1 MYWVDNPVL
10 HRELLNNLRSNR
22 SFLMLLGYQAI
33 LGLIV
38 ILAWPDANARL
49 NLTETPE
56 ATRSLVNIFF
66 LSQFILA
73 SLIAPSFAAGSIA
86 GEKDRKTY
94 EMLLASPL
102 LPEKI
107 VFGKLVASLIHVAVL
122 IFSSLPIVMLCLP
135 LGGVSF
141 YEVVAAYSGMLC
153 AVSLFGMVSVACGT
167 WFRRPAASL
176 VVSYLIILPFALLLV
191 MLWQATS
198 AEGLTRFKI
207 SVTAVPG
214 VSAGL
219 IIILFWLTSARLLY
233 PQDMGSEGKEVVDP
247 DIEASRAFG
256 MVIHADHF
264 PDNLFAPK
272 KRTTLIPDGTNPV
285 LDKELRSDI
294 FGQGTLMLRLT
305 IQISICLA
313 IILMPMLLFFENFR
327 TPWYVCYVLLFSVLV
342 GPVFSAGSLT
352 SERERQ
358 TIDLLRTTL
367 LTPWQIYS
375 GKLLASLRV
384 SSVLTAFLMP
394 PMVLAFCFVPSFH
407 PSFLTLFAY
416 IVIIGLTCLLTTTT
430 ALFLSSLFEKTTTSL
445 FVSYLF
451 IGTLFF
457 GIPTLNFL
465 GTTFFPETFLA
476 NTFDRM
482 SIASPFSATFEFPL
496 YVPDSNDEIWW
507 ETPEPGTATFLG
519 WPLAPMQHFFQFVLF
534 AMLSIV
540 LMSVF
545 TMYRLT
551 QRWSNQASNRDPRQ
565 KLADQ
570 EIDPNQMA
578 TEQDIS

>member
-10 HRELLNNLRSNR
+10 RRELLNNLRSNS

-38 ILAWPDANARL
+38 VLAWPDGNARL
-49 NLTETPE
+49 NLTETPQT
-56 ATRSLVNIFF
+56 TRSLVDLLF

-107 VFGKLVASLIHVAVL
+107 VFGKLVASLVHVALL
-122 IFSSLPIVMLCLP
+122 ILCSLPIVMLCLP
-135 LGGVSF
+135 LGGVSPN
-141 YEVVAAYSGMLC
+141 EVIAAYTGMLS
-153 AVSLFGMVSVACGT
+153 AVALFGMVSVACGT

-176 VVSYLIILPFALLLV
+176 VVSYLIILPIGIMMVF
-191 MLWQATS
+191 LWQATS

-207 SVTAVPG
+207 FVTAVPG
-214 VSAGL
+214 IVAGFV
-219 IIILFWLTSARLLY
+219 IVLFWFTSARLLY
-233 PQDMGSEGKEVVDP
+233 PQDVGSEGKEVVDP
-247 DIEASRAFG
+247 DIEASKAFG

-305 IQISICLA
+305 IQISIVLA
-313 IILMPMLLFFENFR
+313 ILLMAPLLFFYTYR
-327 TPWYVCYVLLFSVLV
+327 TPWYASYVLLFNVLV

-367 LTPWQIYS
+367 LTPWQIYT
-375 GKLLASLRV
+375 GKLFASLRV

-394 PMVLAFCFVPSFH
+394 PMILAFCFVMYK
-407 PSFLTLFAY
+407 SFLTLIAY
-416 IVIIGLTCLLTTTT
+416 ILIIALTCLLTS
-430 ALFLSSLFEKTTTSL
+430 ALAFFVSSLVEKTTTSL
-445 FVSYLF
+445 FISYLL

-457 GIPTLNFL
+457 GVPALDFL
-465 GTTFFPETFLA
+465 GSTFFPDTALA
-476 NTFDRM
+476 KVFDSL
-482 SIASPFSATFEFPL
+482 SIASPFSTTFNFPL
-496 YVPDSNDEIWW
+496 YVPGPGGDIFWPQADSN
-507 ETPEPGTATFLG
+507 TASLLG
-519 WPLAPMQHFFQFVLF
+519 YPLANLKHFFCFALF
-534 AMLSIV
+534 SVIAIV
-540 LMSVF
+540 VMVGLTLF
-545 TMYRLT
+545 RLT
-551 QRWSNQASNRDPRQ
+551 QRWSNQAIKRDP
-565 KLADQ
+565 KHSPAD
-570 EIDPNQMA
+570 
-578 TEQDIS
+578 